1 MSVVIEPELHKAELE
16 TKAAMSGRAVVQ
28 PKKKSLPRHFERA
41 PREKATLLP
50 QAPRGAIGAKF
61 QDKAKGHQVV
71 KRSSVPP
78 IPLKS
83 SKPWPGS
90 GSNSASS
97 TDELIKHMSNV
108 PAYLQRAMHNNGDN
122 IQGKA
127 LNFGVLEWG
136 DLERYTGKKQHS
148 ACGTTKV
155 ASPISSQSSAPTP
168 KQQQATNPYTRSISQ
183 RKSKDGTIN
192 GEESCSERGREGNK
206 CLASNMS
213 PLSGWQKEKIQRGF
227 LGELLDDIQV
237 KDQCTRVPYSFPL
250 PHKDGDICTT
260 TGCSGSN
267 SSLPRENRQAVS
279 RGLTSHKQ
287 NTNELTPSCSLVE
300 PPLVNS
306 SLPRENRQ
314 AVSRGLTSH
323 KQNTNELTPSCSL
336 VEPPLVASRAKMS
349 NVETTERGAASSKR
363 GRQSPL
369 RRMLDPLL
377 GPRNVVRASHHEST
391 SVGLHRPL
399 SSSFSSNNKKKE
411 CHTRPGTGTENSAS
425 TTSPSFQP
433 SNANLQFQPV
443 EKIQPLTRHALLQL
457 SWKRGLPV
465 FMLSSG
471 ESDILGATVRSKY
484 ISDTIA
490 NPEFLYSIFTLQ
502 ESKSKGGSVWIKSGN
517 KGKKQQHL
525 ISNVIA
531 EVRVSTSKSKCCNNP
546 FREFVLVG
554 PQLVPAASKERT
566 IHEIEMESP
575 VNMELAA
582 IVIGPSTNSCLCS
595 KTASAGSVTAILPS
609 GIHGAS
615 ARGEPSPLIERWRSG
630 GECDCGG
637 WDEGCRLSILNSE
650 GSKSNW
656 EETQARLELFPQG
669 RSKEEGQAFSM
680 ICFKEGLYT
689 VEVKSSIPL
698 LQVFALCISLLHGR
712 YPLKHLTQQEK
723 TLEARNGGPPTS
735 YMQCHPPLSPV
746 GRA

>member
-1 MSVVIEPELHKAELE
+1 MSSVIEPQLRKAELE
-16 TKAAMSGRAVVQ
+16 TKAAMSGRTVVQ

-50 QAPRGAIGAKF
+50 QAPRGAIAAKF

-71 KRSSVPP
+71 KRSSVPA

-108 PAYLQRAMHNNGDN
+108 PSYLQRTMHNNGDN

-155 ASPISSQSSAPTP
+155 ASLISSQSSASTP

-227 LGELLDDIQV
+227 LGELFDDIQV

-250 PHKDGDICTT
+250 PRKDSDICTT
-260 TGCSGSN
+260 TGCSGSGGN
-267 SSLPRENRQAVS
+267 
-279 RGLTSHKQ
+279 
-287 NTNELTPSCSLVE
+287 
-300 PPLVNS
+300 NS

-336 VEPPLVASRAKMS
+336 VEPPLVASREKMS

-391 SVGLHRPL
+391 PVGLHRPL

-411 CHTRPGTGTENSAS
+411 CQTCPGTCTENSAS
-425 TTSPSFQP
+425 IASPSFQP
-433 SNANLQFQPV
+433 SNGNLQFQPV

-484 ISDTIA
+484 ISDTID
-490 NPEFLYSIFTLQ
+490 NSEFLYSIFTLQ
-502 ESKSKGGSVWIKSGN
+502 ESKIKGGAVWIRSRN

-531 EVRVSTSKSKCCNNP
+531 EVRVSTSKSKCCNNS

-554 PQLVPAASKERT
+554 PQLVPAASKERA

-582 IVIGPSTNSCLCS
+582 IVIGPSTNGCLCS
-595 KTASAGSVTAILPS
+595 KTGSAGSLTAILPS

-637 WDEGCRLSILNSE
+637 WDEGCRLTILNSE

-656 EETQARLELFPQG
+656 EETQAHLEL
-669 RSKEEGQAFSM
+669 
-680 ICFKEGLYT
+680 
-689 VEVKSSIPL
+689 
-698 LQVFALCISLLHGR
+698 

-723 TLEARNGGPPTS
+723 TSEATNGGPPTS